1 MDNSRR
7 DFCKKSLMIL
17 SALSLSA
24 IGTKEVFAQDTP
36 TTVVD
41 GAKNPMVAAVGYVA
55 DATKSDKRKDATQI
69 CKGCSLY
76 QTGGLTVAGQTGEHG
91 KCALFMDG
99 LVSANGWC
107 QSWAPKAG

>member
-24 IGTKEVFAQDTP
+24 VNPKEVFAQADP
-36 TTVVD
+36 TTAVD

-55 DATKSDKRKDATQI
+55 DGTKSDKRKDASQN
-69 CKGCSLY
+69 CKGCALY
-76 QTGGLTVAGQTGEHG
+76 QKGGLTVAGQTGEYG

-99 LVSANGWC
+99 LVAANGWC